1 MFVPLDHL
9 YHWISG
15 ITPQPANIYYFY
27 PHGSKN
33 LENCI
38 VYPPGQTTADCLL
51 RRDNVN
57 VFCFDQEPLNFD
69 YYDKITTDSIFLTRN
84 LDQSHVSWHIRD
96 RDLVNIDAVI
106 DMMVSS
112 VYDTTILIHSEKHS
126 QDVVKYQQAGY
137 LPVHYWSHGLIARD
151 WFRFALCDN
160 RLDSEPK
167 NNYDFLIYSR
177 DWSGTREYRLKFLE
191 LLIAANLADKSRCYF
206 NSISDTAGYH
216 YTKHH
221 FANQQFQ
228 IHSDHLQNY
237 LAPSQVSSNASA
249 DYDALDHL
257 NTSISVVLETQFD
270 NDKIHLTEKICRALA
285 CGHPFILAAGPGSL
299 EYVRSYGF
307 ETYADWID
315 ESYDTEPDS
324 VSRLEKI
331 IKSMKKFSCLSE
343 LEKANSLTQMK
354 AVAMRNKQRFFS
366 QEFYLQLASEL
377 KTGLS
382 KAFDQALSTKS
393 KKWLSKKQKM
403 NHLLQHRPIACS
415 DALTSHLKLIFNDD
429 AIPGVR

>member
-1 MFVPLDHL
+1 
-9 YHWISG
+9 
-15 ITPQPANIYYFY
+15 
-27 PHGSKN
+27 
-33 LENCI
+33 
-38 VYPPGQTTADCLL
+38 
-51 RRDNVN
+51 
-57 VFCFDQEPLNFD
+57 
-69 YYDKITTDSIFLTRN
+69 
-84 LDQSHVSWHIRD
+84 
-96 RDLVNIDAVI
+96 
-106 DMMVSS
+106 
-112 VYDTTILIHSEKHS
+112 
-126 QDVVKYQQAGY
+126 
-137 LPVHYWSHGLIARD
+137 
-151 WFRFALCDN
+151 
-160 RLDSEPK
+160 
-167 NNYDFLIYSR
+167 
-177 DWSGTREYRLKFLE
+177 
-191 LLIAANLADKSRCYF
+191 
-206 NSISDTAGYH
+206 
-216 YTKHH
+216 
-221 FANQQFQ
+221 
-228 IHSDHLQNY
+228 
-237 LAPSQVSSNASA
+237 
-249 DYDALDHL
+249 
-257 NTSISVVLETQFD
+257 
-270 NDKIHLTEKICRALA
+270 LA

-315 ESYDTEPDS
+315 ESYDTESDS

-331 IKSMKKFSCLSE
+331 IKSMKKFSCLSD